1 MFTASPALQQ
11 LDQLTN
17 DKALPPHGVVLSLVV
32 ASLNA
37 LLWVAMIVF
46 AFVQVWCCIIGHA
59 CTGRRAIRRA
69 FARCFLQASRV
80 TGAGLGLKRSGVIIR
95 SRPLQYL
102 TFQQSDLDSFV
113 LYTQAV
119 KLRVG

>member
-1 MFTASPALQQ
+1 MFAAPPALQQ

-17 DKALPPHGVVLSLVV
+17 GKALPPHGVVLSLVV

-46 AFVQVWCCIIGHA
+46 AFVQVWCCIISHA
-59 CTGRRAIRRA
+59 CTAIRRA
-69 FARCFLQASRV
+69 FPRCFLQASRV